1 MKEKG
6 IDEYLEAA
14 KVIKEKYPYTRFHIA
29 GFFEEEYENIIE
41 DYQKKEIVQYHGM
54 LKDIRGLLSE
64 THCTVLPSYH
74 EGMSNVLLESAASGR
89 PVLASNIHGC
99 IETFDDNNSG
109 YSFEAR
115 DTKSLIEAME
125 RFLALEH
132 HEKKKMG
139 LAGRK
144 KMEKEFDRQVVV
156 NNYLQELEKVVG
168 KVLEVQ

>member
-14 KVIKEKYPYTRFHIA
+14 KVMKEKYPYTRFHIA
-29 GFFEEEYENIIE
+29 GFFEEEYEDIIE
-41 DYQKKEIVQYHGM
+41 DYQKKDIVHYHGM
-54 LKDIRGLLSE
+54 LKDIRSLLSE

-89 PVLASNIHGC
+89 PVLASNVHGC

-109 YSFEAR
+109 YSFEPR
-115 DTKSLIEAME
+115 NTKSLIEAME

-132 HEKKKMG
+132 QEKKNMG
-139 LAGRK
+139 LAGRE

-156 NNYLQELEKVVG
+156 NNYLEELDKVVG